1 MHKMLVLRAVFR
13 RPRSM
18 VAIRMIAQNGVNDL
32 SKVMEVKER
41 KSKSNKV
48 VSHSQDVDAAG

>member
-1 MHKMLVLRAVFR
+1 MLVLRAVFR